1 MNYTPLI
8 LCLDSRIENSTSLYG
23 RFQIGPIKEGHGLT
37 VANALRRI
45 LLSEIKTTGVIAAKI
60 KFNNG
65 YIIPHEY
72 SSLPGVRE
80 STLDLLLNLRNIIFQ
95 TTKFNSAP
103 EVAFLNV
110 TGPKII
116 RASDLNLPET
126 IELID
131 PDQYIGTINDAAN
144 LSIQLLI
151 GYGKN
156 GKSYVQC
163 NSNEPGLFTLSPT
176 FSTVENCNYKVELL
190 PLNSDAQVNSLQEEQ
205 IIFEITT
212 NGSIHPFEALQIG
225 IQELISLF
233 TSLTINPVYFS
244 NNNSRVNTIV
254 PKINSKLLGDNILI
268 NTAIKKRLCSL
279 DLGNLN
285 LSLKTFREL
294 KYRHF
299 QTIGDLVLQGL
310 TNLELSLS
318 ESSYFEIQTAL
329 FELGFDKKT
338 L

>member
-95 TTKFNSAP
+95 PTKFNSAP

-244 NNNSRVNTIV
+244 
-254 PKINSKLLGDNILI
+254 I